1 MYEVE
6 LTNSYFP
13 AQDDADIRDITIG
26 DFLQETANAFPDNV
40 AMVDIDD
47 NGDACS
53 LWTYKE
59 LFLEAEKLST
69 SLSSRFQKGE
79 KVVVWAPNIP
89 QWVFME
95 YACALSGLVL
105 VTANPSFKQ
114 KELSYV
120 IEQSG
125 AVGLFLIPEYRG
137 NKMDEIAKEAIKGNK
152 LLREVTGLYDR
163 DKLYSTKKE
172 NEPRAKVYPSDP
184 AQIQYTS
191 GTTGFPKGA
200 VLTHK
205 SLLNNAKIYSERK
218 QISQESVWS
227 NFMPLFHTAG
237 CATGT
242 LGCLTAACKM
252 LLIKQYN
259 ADIFAKLIELQ
270 KVTICFAVPTMLFDL
285 LESLKLN
292 PRDTS
297 SLEVISTGGAPVPP
311 ELVIRVRER
320 LGCHL
325 LSAFGQTEHSPMIS
339 LNPIGATLEQIT
351 KTAGQPLPKTEVS
364 IRSTDTNEVLALG
377 EVGEIC
383 ARSYAIMSCYNDNPE
398 ATKKTVDNEGWL
410 HTGDLGTMD
419 KNGFLTITGRVKD
432 MIIRGG
438 ENHFPAEIE
447 AVLVTNP
454 DIMQVAVVG
463 LPDEK
468 WGEVIAAFFTS
479 ETTPKKEDLKSH
491 ARNHMSAQKTPSIW
505 VKVGDFPLTGSG
517 KIQKFEIVDRYVKGT
532 YGDVIN

>member
-1 MYEVE
+1 M
-6 LTNSYFP
+6 
-13 AQDDADIRDITIG
+13 
-26 DFLQETANAFPDNV
+26 
-40 AMVDIDD
+40 
-47 NGDACS
+47 
-53 LWTYKE
+53 
-59 LFLEAEKLST
+59 
-69 SLSSRFQKGE
+69 
-79 KVVVWAPNIP
+79 
-89 QWVFME
+89 
-95 YACALSGLVL
+95 
-105 VTANPSFKQ
+105 
-114 KELSYV
+114 
-120 IEQSG
+120 
-125 AVGLFLIPEYRG
+125 
-137 NKMDEIAKEAIKGNK
+137 
-152 LLREVTGLYDR
+152 
-163 DKLYSTKKE
+163 
-172 NEPRAKVYPSDP
+172 
-184 AQIQYTS
+184 
-191 GTTGFPKGA
+191 
-200 VLTHK
+200 
-205 SLLNNAKIYSERK
+205 
-218 QISQESVWS
+218 
-227 NFMPLFHTAG
+227 
-237 CATGT
+237 
-242 LGCLTAACKM
+242 
-252 LLIKQYN
+252 
-259 ADIFAKLIELQ
+259 
-270 KVTICFAVPTMLFDL
+270 
-285 LESLKLN
+285 
-292 PRDTS
+292 
-297 SLEVISTGGAPVPP
+297 
-311 ELVIRVRER
+311 RER

-398 ATKKTVDNEGWL
+398 ATEKTVDNEGWL

-447 AVLVTNP
+447 AVLVTHP

-491 ARNHMSAQKTPSIW
+491 ARNHMSAQKTPTIW
-505 VKVGDFPLTGSG
+505 VKVADFPLTGSG